1 MSRKEK
7 TRPRQ
12 DKLAA
17 LLLSGDHREATRIA
31 RARLADPAR
40 AGEERTR
47 ASAVLASLA
56 PEPAAAIAGA
66 VGVVAALAIG
76 IWTCLG
82 GGR

>member
-7 TRPRQ
+7 TRARQ

-17 LLLSGDHREATRIA
+17 LLASGDHREATRVA
-31 RARLADPAR
+31 RARLADPGC

-47 ASAVLASLA
+47 ASSVLASLA
-56 PEPAAAIAGA
+56 PEPSATIVGA

>member
-7 TRPRQ
+7 TRPRL

-31 RARLADPAR
+31 RAWLADPAR

-56 PEPAAAIAGA
+56 PEPSAAIAGA

-76 IWTCLG
+76 IWACLG